1 MECMTCRLDRNVKRL
16 SPIDSTRL
24 KKKPLKNMKT
34 NSTQRLLHTELNEND
49 WVLITTIRNEIQTLK
64 MKRIGAVCQKIL
76 KKTISQ

>member
-1 MECMTCRLDRNVKRL
+1 MECMTCRLGRNVKRL
-16 SPIDSTRL
+16 SLIDSTRL